1 MADLEIGSLGTSG
14 INLDLS
20 PKDLPPQVFNLSKNM
35 DFKGTAIGPMV
46 NTVSRA
52 SRPAGLTVVHYM
64 HSFYIAGDVLVW
76 LVCGET
82 SAHLLYMGVWYD
94 VTPAN
99 MLPSKKYQSTYINGF
114 VLINNGRQKP
124 FYVDIF
130 DPLVPMKTYDV
141 WPDGQLCEVIA
152 SLEGIL
158 IGFGPVDS
166 SGIFNK
172 SLMIWSDIADPGFLP
187 TNFDYANPASR
198 AGFTTFEGDEFPI
211 AAVPLENRL
220 QLYRSRSI
228 YDISFIGGNNVFST
242 IRRQLQPNL
251 FSSRAVCA
259 FRRADSGSHFGIGD
273 GYFFLFNGLDI
284 VPLGIDFVTRT
295 FFSTVNRAY
304 SHMVQVVHDN
314 KLDEIWVCYPEVGFT
329 TCNKALIYDL
339 NRKLWKLRD
348 LDSLTAV
355 SSGFFPTTS
364 DLVSWNN
371 LLVTW
376 AQWTVPWKI
385 TYSVSEISTLVF
397 AENVGLT
404 KIPDVGAPMSAMAQ
418 RLFCAFDS
426 QDTTGR
432 PNNRRNSVKFLTEL
446 FPEANGRLR
455 FRIGTS
461 MTNTGFIDWT
471 QWMEFDSFSDDK
483 LDLANSG
490 AYISYEVDN
499 NLQSGLEQFE
509 LTGFSLLVKNG
520 GRY

>member
-1 MADLEIGSLGTSG
+1 MADLELGSLGASG
-14 INLDLS
+14 INLDVS
-20 PKDLPPQVFNLSKNM
+20 PKDLPPQVFNLSSNM
-35 DFKGTAIGPMV
+35 DFKGTAVGPMV
-46 NTVSRA
+46 HTVSRA
-52 SRPAGLTVVHYM
+52 SRPAGLAVVHYM

-82 SAHLLYMGVWYD
+82 SAHLLYMGVWYN
-94 VTPAN
+94 VTPVG

-141 WPDGQLCEVIA
+141 WPDNQLCEVIA

-158 IGFGPVDS
+158 IGFGPMDS

-172 SLMIWSDIADPGFLP
+172 ALMIWSDIADPGSLP

-198 AGFTTFEGDEFPI
+198 AGFTTMEGDEFPI
-211 AAVPLENRL
+211 TAVPLENRL

-228 YDISFIGGNNVFST
+228 YDIAYIGGNLVFST
-242 IRRQLQPNL
+242 TRRQLQPNL
-251 FSSRAVCA
+251 LSPRAVCA
-259 FRRADSGSHFGIGD
+259 FRRAASGSHFGIGD

-284 VPLGIDFVTRT
+284 IPLGIDEVTRT
-295 FFSTVNRAY
+295 FFATLNRTY
-304 SHMVQVVHDN
+304 SNLVQVAHDN
-314 KLDEIWVCYPEVGFT
+314 RLDEIWIAYPELGFT

-339 NRKLWKLRD
+339 NRKLWKIRE
-348 LDSLTAV
+348 LDQLTTI
-355 SSGFFPTTS
+355 STGFFPTSS
-364 DLVSWNN
+364 DLVPWNDIQGSWND
-371 LLVTW
+371 
-376 AQWTVPWKI
+376 WTTPWKI
-385 TYSVSEISTLVF
+385 TYGVSEISTLVF
-397 AENVGLT
+397 AESVGLT
-404 KIPDVGAPMSAMAQ
+404 KIPDVGAPMSAYAQ

-432 PNNRRNSVKFLTEL
+432 SNNRRNAVKYVTEL

-455 FRIGTS
+455 FRLGTS

-471 QWMEFDSFSDDK
+471 PWMPFNAYSESK
-483 LDLANSG
+483 LDIALSG
-490 AYISYEVDN
+490 TFISFEIDN
-499 NLQSGLEQFE
+499 NLESGSEAFE
-509 LTGFSLLVKNG
+509 LTGFSLLVKHG